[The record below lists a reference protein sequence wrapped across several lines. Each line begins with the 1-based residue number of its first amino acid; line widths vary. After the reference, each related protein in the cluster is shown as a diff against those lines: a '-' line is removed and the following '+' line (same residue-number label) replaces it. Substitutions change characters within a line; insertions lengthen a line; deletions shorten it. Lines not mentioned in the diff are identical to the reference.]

1 MKKITLM
8 LIMIITLIGC
18 TAKNELYKETDVFV
32 ESLNTTH
39 ESYGMFNISENSK
52 TTSDGI
58 YAISPVG
65 RLINVKILNHVD
77 GIEYENLKD
86 DLKNHYEGD
95 SRVNDVYV
103 CGAGTVMID
112 CRNNK

>member
-1 MKKITLM
+1 MKKITLI

-18 TAKNELYKETDVFV
+18 TSNNELYKETDAFV
-32 ESLNTTH
+32 ELLNTTQ

-52 TTSDGI
+52 VTSDGI

-65 RLINVKILNHVD
+65 RLINVKILNPVD
-77 GIEYENLKD
+77 GIEYENLKE

-95 SRVNDVYV
+95 PRVNDVYI
-103 CGAGTVMID
+103 CGAGTIMID